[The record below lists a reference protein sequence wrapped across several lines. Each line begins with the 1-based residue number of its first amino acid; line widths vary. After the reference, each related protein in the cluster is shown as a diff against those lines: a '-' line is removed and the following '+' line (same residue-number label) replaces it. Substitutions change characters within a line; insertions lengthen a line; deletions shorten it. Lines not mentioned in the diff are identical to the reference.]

1 MPKKKVLKKSSWKVS
16 RSFRR
21 IKNKKQQYGCERYK
35 NLTKVEKQKLIE
47 YRMKYHKTRK
57 NKKASQ
63 IKTYNT
69 SKTELF
75 KFFLSK
81 YKKLFVFR

>member
-1 MPKKKVLKKSSWKVS
+1 
-16 RSFRR
+16 
-21 IKNKKQQYGCERYK
+21 
-35 NLTKVEKQKLIE
+35 
-47 YRMKYHKTRK
+47 MKYHKTRK